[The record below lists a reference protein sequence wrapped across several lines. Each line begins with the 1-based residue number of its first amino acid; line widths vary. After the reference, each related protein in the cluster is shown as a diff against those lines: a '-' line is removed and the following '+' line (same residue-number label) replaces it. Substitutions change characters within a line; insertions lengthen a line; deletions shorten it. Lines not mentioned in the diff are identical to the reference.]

1 MEPRFDLGEP
11 QVVVAVDIPVDNFD
25 TFVAVV
31 DPAPPVAQE
40 VEHTV
45 GYTVVVVVAVPVAE
59 RRIVPVAAHIVEHIV
74 VVVDNSFE
82 SA

>member
-1 MEPRFDLGEP
+1 M
-11 QVVVAVDIPVDNFD
+11 
-25 TFVAVV
+25 
-31 DPAPPVAQE
+31 
-40 VEHTV
+40 
-45 GYTVVVVVAVPVAE
+45 PVAE